1 MVTVHIMSSAKKAVR
16 TFLLLLG
23 VLFAVLPAGPASA
36 HTDVDEYS
44 PGTGEI
50 LATTPATIVLRF
62 STAPNQEHLEVR
74 LAHRDGREVP
84 FTGDGPEFDG
94 RTVTLRPPALDV
106 GTYVIVWESVGAD
119 GHVAAGQS
127 YFSVGIE
134 EAGGVGDFTPRSTA
148 GSNVL
153 ETITRFALYGLLSL
167 LAGILLLG
175 STGLLRGFAAG
186 ADATRG
192 LGAGLL
198 LMWFVRFFMVS
209 NRAGGRDGIAGGAAR
224 ILTSMP
230 GSLGWMLFL
239 LGAVAVTVK
248 RHKVAGIAGL
258 MLVAVG
264 ETLAGH
270 MGTARKAVVLA
281 PLTAV
286 HLLGIT
292 IWVGGVVTMTLLG
305 TRGRGAFVSF
315 ARRFTPWALGSAFGV
330 FASGVALTVLRTKI
344 GDDGL
349 LSVLDYSYG
358 RQLTIKWVTL
368 LLAVI
373 PLGTYHLVVH
383 LWPRLS
389 RYLRDAATENTEDDN
404 TENGDIGHGE
414 AREVAAVQPRR
425 RGVVGTLAIEAVL
438 LLGVLVAGSS
448 LAGLSP
454 VKPPVT
460 ASTGSGDLLAT
471 PQSFE
476 ECMSPESAT
485 NQLLCV
491 TRYFEGV
498 VKAKGMNAALVEVG
512 ERWKNGDRWMQTN
525 CHSIGHKLGRLG
537 FRMFKDIP
545 TAFKQGSDPC
555 DYGYLHGVI
564 EGASADFSDEELVA
578 AMTTLCEG
586 TGDTSN
592 HGYRQCIH
600 GLGHAAA
607 RRVNND
613 LARGMEFC
621 RVFGEGGDQNLVTKD
636 SSIQEVLFRL
646 CITGVSMEW
655 NTQPKALDAAKL
667 PIGAPGTLLGECSK
681 LDEVFQPGCV
691 EYGTSSLG
699 GQLER
704 EIDARNW
711 CDTNLKDPLPC
722 YQSIGR
728 DVIWSPTIS
737 REDAVK
743 VCTGGKQGVYA
754 EQCIIRAL
762 GSVATI
768 ALDADAIDEFCPVL
782 PRSYQGLCPTV
793 KATMRIQIEQT
804 VRGFITEP
812 APTGATPGA

>member
-1 MVTVHIMSSAKKAVR
+1 MSGAKKAVR
-16 TFLLLLG
+16 TLLLALG
-23 VLFAVLPAGPASA
+23 LLVAVIPAGPASA
-36 HTDVDEYS
+36 HTDVDEYT
-44 PGTGEI
+44 PTTGEI
-50 LATTPATIVLRF
+50 LETTPETIVLRF
-62 STAPNQEHLEVR
+62 STAPNQELLEVR
-74 LAHRDGREVP
+74 LSHRDGREVP
-84 FTGDGPEFDG
+84 FTGTGPEFDG
-94 RTVTLRPPALDV
+94 RTVTLRPPALDL

-119 GHVAAGQS
+119 GHIAAGQS

-134 EAGGVGDFTPRSTA
+134 EAGGVGDFTPRNKA
-148 GSNVL
+148 GSNIL

-167 LAGILLLG
+167 LAGVLLLAA
-175 STGLLRGFAAG
+175 TGLLRGFAAG
-186 ADATRG
+186 VDATRV

-198 LMWFVRFFMVS
+198 LTWFVRFFMVS
-209 NRAGGRDGIAGGAAR
+209 GRAGGRDGIAGGASR

-239 LGAVAVTVK
+239 LGAVTLTVK
-248 RHKVAGIAGL
+248 RHRVAGIAGL
-258 MLVAVG
+258 VLVAVG

-270 MGTARKAVVLA
+270 MGTARNAVVLV
-281 PLTAV
+281 PLTAA
-286 HLLGIT
+286 HLLGIA
-292 IWVGGVVTMTLLG
+292 IWVGGVATMALLG
-305 TRGRGAFVSF
+305 VRGRGAFVAF
-315 ARRFTPWALGSAFGV
+315 ARRFTPWALGSAFVV
-330 FASGVALTVLRTKI
+330 FASGVVLTVLRTKV
-344 GDDGL
+344 GDDGV
-349 LSVLDYSYG
+349 LSLLDYSYG
-358 RQLTIKWVTL
+358 RQLTLKWVAL
-368 LLAVI
+368 FLAVI
-373 PLGTYHLVVH
+373 PLGTYHLIVH

-389 RYLRDAATENTEDDN
+389 RYLRDSAAERTATDGTGTEDTATEGRAEDDLAN
-404 TENGDIGHGE
+404 RVAV
-414 AREVAAVQPRR
+414 ARPRR

-438 LLGVLVAGSS
+438 LLGVLVTGSS

-460 ASTGSGDLLAT
+460 VNTGSGDLLAT

-498 VKAKGMNAALVEVG
+498 VSTQGMNVALVEVG
-512 ERWKNGDRWMQTN
+512 DRWKNGDRWMQTN

-578 AMTTLCEG
+578 AMTKMCEG

-621 RVFGEGGDQNLVTKD
+621 RVFGAGGDQNLVTTD

-681 LDEVFQPGCV
+681 LEEIFQPGCI

-711 CDTNLKDPLPC
+711 CDANLKDPLPC

-743 VCTGGKQGVYA
+743 VCTGGKQGIYA

-782 PRSYQGLCPTV
+782 PPSYQGLCATV
-793 KATMRIQIEQT
+793 KETMRIQIEQT

-812 APTGATPGA
+812 APAGTAPGA